1 MGPNEVMDKG
11 EMKIVTNCQYH
22 HKVEN
27 KHYISLMEAHNFVS
41 GVISQ

>member
-1 MGPNEVMDKG
+1 MDKG
-11 EMKIVTNCQYH
+11 EMKIVTKCQDKQ
-22 HKVEN
+22 KVEN

>member
-1 MGPNEVMDKG
+1 MDKG
-11 EMKIVTNCQYH
+11 ERKILIKCQYH

>member
-1 MGPNEVMDKG
+1 
-11 EMKIVTNCQYH
+11 MKILTDCQHH

-27 KHYISLMEAHNFVS
+27 KQYISLMEAHNLVS